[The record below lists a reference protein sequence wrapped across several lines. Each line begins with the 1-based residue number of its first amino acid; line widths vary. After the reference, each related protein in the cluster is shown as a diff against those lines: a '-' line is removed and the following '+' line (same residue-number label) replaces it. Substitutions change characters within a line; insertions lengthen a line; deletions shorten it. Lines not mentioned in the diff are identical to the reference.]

1 MYDTAIG
8 RIRFS
13 VSNLVQMCVKSIQF
27 VCRLAATRHS
37 EFVRNSG
44 FLRRLYLK
52 NGWWYTSESG
62 RIRFSVSNLVQMC
75 VKSIQFV
82 CRLAATRHS
91 EFVRNSGFSDVIPTS
106 VSQKRLMVHFWK
118 CQRSTLRI
126 VISQNACKSHSIRM
140 SFRSYETF
148 GICRKSDL
156 PVRSRTLTGVIR
168 TSSTTDMDVI
178 R

>member
-1 MYDTAIG
+1 MY
-8 RIRFS
+8 
-13 VSNLVQMCVKSIQF
+13 
-27 VCRLAATRHS
+27 
-37 EFVRNSG
+37 EFVRSSIGLGVSWWVKIMQNFSNMPHLKFYRSTNFAG
-44 FLRRLYLK
+44 AIRIFVTRWRLDV
-52 NGWWYTSESG
+52 
-62 RIRFSVSNLVQMC
+62 RFCYWSH
-75 VKSIQFV
+75 SIQRIELSPNV
-82 CRLAATRHS
+82 CKKHSIRLSISRYEAFRICPK
-91 EFVRNSGFSDVIPTS
+91 SGFSDVIQTS